1 MEKGYGTKTEKE
13 HAGPSIMNKS
23 RHKRSKFGD
32 LPGDLSKQVKIN
44 MLEGN
49 TPIQV
54 FPWQTI
60 NDKCAKSYRKDFQKK
75 ANRRFRHNANKEI
88 NENSGS

>member
-1 MEKGYGTKTEKE
+1 
-13 HAGPSIMNKS
+13 
-23 RHKRSKFGD
+23 
-32 LPGDLSKQVKIN
+32 

-49 TPIQV
+49 TPIEV

-75 ANRRFRHNANKEI
+75 ANRKFRHTVDKDI
-88 NENSGS
+88 KD